1 MPAQKK
7 LGEILIE
14 AGVID
19 QFQLRSALGEQQR
32 WGGRLGITL
41 IKLGFLDERDLVRAL
56 AGQLNLPVAHLEG
69 KRVQKEVL
77 DLVPVDLAE
86 RAMCLPLF
94 IREEAGKKTLF
105 LGMEDPCDLQTMDD
119 LRFRTGL
126 AVKPV
131 LMGPSEI
138 CEGIDRFYH
147 RRGTRPDALELSE
160 PATPAAVLRSGVAS
174 GAPEPAASRT
184 APPQPVKPVPD
195 APTLPTPQTSP
206 GVWAAAVAELLVEK
220 GIASREELASR
231 VVAHLGLARGRSGD
245 AGGDSGS

>member
-7 LGEILIE
+7 LGEILTD

-56 AGQLNLPVAHLEG
+56 AGQIGLPVARLEG
-69 KRVQKEVL
+69 KKIQQDVL
-77 DLVPVDLAE
+77 DLIPVDVAE

-94 IREEAGKKTLF
+94 VREDAGQRTLY
-105 LGMEDPCDLQTMDD
+105 LGMEDPCDLEIMDE

-126 AVKPV
+126 LVKPV

-147 RRGTRPDALELSE
+147 RRAPAGDALELTESPP
-160 PATPAAVLRSGVAS
+160 PAVIAR
-174 GAPEPAASRT
+174 EHT
-184 APPQPVKPVPD
+184 APPESASVESSAVPGPGLARP
-195 APTLPTPQTSP
+195 APSLEVDDGPRLPTPGEAP
-206 GVWAAAVAELLVEK
+206 GAWAAAVAELLIEH
-220 GIASREELASR
+220 GIVSREALEDRVRSKLA
-231 VVAHLGLARGRSGD
+231 
-245 AGGDSGS
+245 